1 MIQIRWKKQKGVKCW
16 KRRAKNLLVSWQAAE
31 STSVGEYATLI
42 FIMERSQMDC
52 FRIPS
57 VLTEALDQQAAC
69 FSLSFTL
76 YLGFQQSSHFGK
88 GGLLKRTLLERL
100 A

>member
-1 MIQIRWKKQKGVKCW
+1 MLEEG
-16 KRRAKNLLVSWQAAE
+16 AKNLLVNWQAAE

-42 FIMERSQMDC
+42 FIMEWSQMDC

-76 YLGFQQSSHFGK
+76 CLGFSAKLPFWKGK
-88 GGLLKRTLLERL
+88 LFSMEC
-100 A
+100 

>member
-1 MIQIRWKKQKGVKCW
+1 
-16 KRRAKNLLVSWQAAE
+16 
-31 STSVGEYATLI
+31 
-42 FIMERSQMDC
+42 MDC

-76 YLGFQQSSHFGK
+76 YLGFQQNSHFGK
-88 GGLLKRTLLERL
+88 GEFSKRSFLERL
-100 A
+100 AQYLIEISFFFIFAASLF